1 MMNNQ
6 RESQLLQQIEE
17 LRSEMITSGI
27 QKGLNHCETKYLS
40 QRLDDLL
47 YKYQLMI
54 TNKYKNCR

>member
-1 MMNNQ
+1 MNNQ